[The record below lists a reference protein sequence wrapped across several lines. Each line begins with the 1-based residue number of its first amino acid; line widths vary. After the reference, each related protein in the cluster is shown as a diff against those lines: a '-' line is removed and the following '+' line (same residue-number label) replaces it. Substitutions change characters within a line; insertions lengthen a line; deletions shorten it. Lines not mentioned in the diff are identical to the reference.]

1 MGTTVGPLERPG
13 PALGISA
20 VADRR
25 VDRRTTEH
33 LPACVG
39 TSWAV
44 AEQTRQGPGRH
55 IISVAAATM
64 SSKVPVK
71 VTVHIP
77 HGVEAVC
84 LDSASVPQAPT
95 QHPANIY

>member
-1 MGTTVGPLERPG
+1 MGPLERPG
-13 PALGISA
+13 PALGISV

-39 TSWAV
+39 TSRAV

-55 IISVAAATM
+55 VISVAAASM

-77 HGVEAVC
+77 RAVEAVC
-84 LDSASVPQAPT
+84 LESVSVPRAPT
-95 QHPANIY
+95 RHPANIY